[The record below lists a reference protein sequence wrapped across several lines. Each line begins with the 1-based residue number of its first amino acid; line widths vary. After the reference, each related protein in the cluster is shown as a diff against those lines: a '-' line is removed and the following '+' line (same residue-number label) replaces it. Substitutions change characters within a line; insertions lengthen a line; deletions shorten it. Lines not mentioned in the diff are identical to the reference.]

1 MNTLVERFRP
11 LFYPRGII
19 ITGVSSHPG
28 KFGFASLHNLIA
40 HGYQGEIFPVNR
52 DGAEVL
58 NRRTYSDI
66 GEIPA
71 GRADLVFLC
80 TPAVANVETL
90 RACARIGVR
99 AAFVVSG
106 GYSEAGS
113 EGAAAERELVQVA
126 RDLDILLAGPNGQG
140 LVSTAVSMCAQI
152 VPPFPPAGSI
162 SAVSQ
167 SGNILSSFMNYGQ
180 LTGVGFSKG
189 VSAGNGASLG
199 LADYIEY
206 FAEDPDTSVALAY
219 LEGLRDGR
227 DFVKRAM
234 ACTRKKPLVLLKGG
248 ITERGQRAASSHTG
262 SLASNDR
269 IFAGIC
275 RQAGITRTETVEEA
289 YEVAATFAT
298 QPLPRG
304 KRTVILTAAGG
315 WGVLC
320 ADACVRAGL
329 DLIALP
335 EDLRTHIDSVLP
347 ARWSRNNPIDM
358 AGGETR
364 ETIPELLDCIA
375 GHDGVDAVIYLG
387 LGIQAA
393 QAHVLKSSPF
403 YPGHGLD
410 RIADF
415 HERQDR
421 RYAEAA
427 SAASAKHGKPVLCA
441 TELVY
446 TDRAYGN
453 SAPLAVAASGRI
465 CYPSAHR
472 AVGALAHMCAYVA
485 YRNAREQTE
494 QPVA

>member
-1 MNTLVERFRP
+1 MSDLVERYRP
-11 LFYPRGII
+11 LFYPRGIVI
-19 ITGVSSHPG
+19 PGVSTHPG
-28 KFGFASLHNLIA
+28 KFGFAALHNLLC
-40 HGYQGEIFPVNR
+40 HGFTGELFPVNR
-52 DGAEVL
+52 DGSTVL
-58 NRRTYSDI
+58 DRSTYRDI
-66 GEIPA
+66 TAIPA
-71 GRADLVFLC
+71 GRADLAFIC
-80 TPAVANVETL
+80 TPAAANLEVL
-90 RACARIGVR
+90 RACAQIGVR

-106 GYSEAGS
+106 GYAEAGAD
-113 EGAAAERELVQVA
+113 GAAAERELVRVA
-126 RDLDILLAGPNGQG
+126 KELRILLAGPNGQG
-140 LVSTAVSMCAQI
+140 LISTGAQMCAQI
-152 VPPFPPAGSI
+152 VPPYPPPGRI

-189 VSAGNGASLG
+189 VSAGNAAAVGI
-199 LADYIEY
+199 ADYLEY
-206 FAEDPDTSVALAY
+206 FAADPDTTVGLAY
-219 LEGLRDGR
+219 LEGVRDGR
-227 DFVKRAM
+227 DLVQRAT
-234 ACTRKKPLVLLKGG
+234 AFTRRKPLVVLKGG
-248 ITERGQRAASSHTG
+248 TTGFGQRAASSHTG
-262 SLASNDR
+262 ALASDER
-269 IFAGIC
+269 VFDGVA
-275 RQAGITRTETVEEA
+275 RQAGMRRAATVEEA

-304 KRTVILTAAGG
+304 KRVVVLTAAGG

-329 DLIALP
+329 DLIQLP
-335 EDLRTHIDSVLP
+335 EDLRAKIDSVLP
-347 ARWSRNNPIDM
+347 ARWSRNNPVDM

-403 YPGHGLD
+403 YPGHGID
-410 RIADF
+410 RIAEF

-427 SAASAKHGKPVLCA
+427 TAASARHNKPVLCS

-472 AVGALAHMCAYVA
+472 AVNALAHLCAYA
-485 YRNAREQTE
+485 AFRRAHE
-494 QPVA
+494 AD

>member
-1 MNTLVERFRP
+1 MSSLRDRFGA
-11 LFYPRGII
+11 LFYPRGIVI
-19 ITGVSSHPG
+19 PGVSAHPG
-28 KFGFASLHNLIA
+28 KFGFAALHSLLRY
-40 HGYQGEIFPVNR
+40 GFKGELFPVNR
-52 DGAEVL
+52 EGATILE
-58 NRRTYSDI
+58 RPTYRDLAAV
-66 GEIPA
+66 PP
-71 GRADLVFLC
+71 GRADLAFIC
-80 TPAVANVETL
+80 TPAAANVAVL
-90 RACARIGVR
+90 QACARIGVR

-106 GYSEAGS
+106 GYSESGA
-113 EGAAAERELVQVA
+113 EGAAAERELVRTA
-126 RDLDILLAGPNGQG
+126 DALGILLAGPNGQG
-140 LVSTAVSMCAQI
+140 LISTGAGMCAQI
-152 VPPFPPAGSI
+152 VPPYPPPGRI

-189 VSAGNGASLG
+189 ISAGNAAALG
-199 LADYIEY
+199 IADYIEY
-206 FAEDPDTSVALAY
+206 FGEDPDTAVALVY
-219 LEGLRDGR
+219 VEGLRNGR
-227 DFVKRAM
+227 DFAERAL
-234 ACTRKKPLVLLKGG
+234 AFTRRKPLVVLKGG
-248 ITERGQRAASSHTG
+248 ATGQGQRAASSHTG
-262 SLASNDR
+262 SLASDDR
-269 IFAGIC
+269 VFAGVA
-275 RQAGITRTETVEEA
+275 RQVGIRRAQSVEEA

-298 QPLPRG
+298 QPLPLG
-304 KRTVILTAAGG
+304 KRVVVLTAAGG

-335 EDLRTHIDSVLP
+335 DDLGAHIDRVLP
-347 ARWSRNNPIDM
+347 ARWSRNNPVDM

-375 GHDGVDAVIYLG
+375 RHHGVDAVIYLG

-393 QAHVLKSSPF
+393 QAHALKTSSF

-410 RIADF
+410 RIVEY

-427 SAASAKHGKPVLCA
+427 AAVSQRYNKPVLSA

-453 SAPLAVAASGRI
+453 AAPLAVAASGRI

-472 AVGALAHMCAYVA
+472 AVTALAHLCAYA
-485 YRNAREQTE
+485 EFRRTHGGT
-494 QPVA
+494 

>member
-1 MNTLVERFRP
+1 MNNLVERFRP
-11 LFYPRGII
+11 LFYPRGIV
-19 ITGVSSHPG
+19 ITGVSAHPG
-28 KFGFASLHNLIA
+28 KFGFASLHNLLC
-40 HGYQGEIFPVNR
+40 HGYEGEIFPVNR

-58 NRRTYSDI
+58 DRPTCRDVA
-66 GEIPA
+66 EIPS
-71 GRADLVFLC
+71 GRADLAFLC
-80 TPAVANVETL
+80 TPAVANIENL
-90 RACARIGVR
+90 LACARIGVR

-106 GYSEAGS
+106 GYSEAGE
-113 EGAAAERELVQVA
+113 EGAAAERELVKVA
-126 RDLDILLAGPNGQG
+126 RDLGILLAGPNGQG
-140 LVSTAVSMCAQI
+140 LVSTAVKMCAQI
-152 VPPFPPAGSI
+152 VPPYPPPGRI

-167 SGNILSSFMNYGQ
+167 SGNILSSYMNYGQ
-180 LTGVGFSKG
+180 LTGIGFSKG

-199 LADYIEY
+199 LGDYIEY
-206 FAEDPDTSVALAY
+206 FAEDPDTAVGLAY

-227 DFVKRAM
+227 DFVQRAM
-234 ACTRKKPLVLLKGG
+234 ACTRRKPLVLLKGG
-248 ITERGQRAASSHTG
+248 VTSRGQKAASSHTG

-269 IFAGIC
+269 IFSGIC
-275 RQAGITRTETVEEA
+275 RQAGIARAETVEEA

-304 KRTVILTAAGG
+304 NRVVILTAAGG

-335 EDLRTHIDSVLP
+335 EDLRARIDAVLP
-347 ARWSRNNPIDM
+347 ARWSRNNPVDM

-375 GHDGVDAVIYLG
+375 AHEGVDAVIYLG

-393 QAHVLKSSPF
+393 QAHVMKSSPY

-427 SAASAKHGKPVLCA
+427 TAASARHAKPVLCA

-453 SAPLAVAASGRI
+453 SAPLAVAESGRL

-472 AVGALAHMCAYVA
+472 AVNALAHLCAYAA
-485 YRNAREQTE
+485 YRRARENE
-494 QPVA
+494 

>member
-1 MNTLVERFRP
+1 MSTLTEIFRP
-11 LFYPRGII
+11 LFYPRGIV

-28 KFGFASLHNLIA
+28 KFGFAALHNLLC
-40 HGYQGEIFPVNR
+40 HGYEGELFAVNR
-52 DGAEVL
+52 DGTAVL
-58 NRRTYSDI
+58 DHRTYRDV
-66 GEIPA
+66 GEIPP
-71 GRADLVFLC
+71 GRADLAFIC

-90 RACARIGVR
+90 RACARVGVR
-99 AAFVVSG
+99 AVFVVSG
-106 GYSEAGS
+106 GYSEAG
-113 EGAAAERELVQVA
+113 EAGAAAERELVEVA
-126 RDLDILLAGPNGQG
+126 RDLGILLAGPNGQG
-140 LVSTAVSMCAQI
+140 LVSTGARMCAAI
-152 VPPFPPAGSI
+152 VPPYPPPGRI

-180 LTGVGFSKG
+180 LTGVGYSKT
-189 VSAGNGASLG
+189 VSAGNGAALG

-206 FAEDPDTSVALAY
+206 FAEDPETDVALAY

-227 DFVKRAM
+227 DFVERAM
-234 ACTRKKPLVLLKGG
+234 ACTRRKPLVLLKGG
-248 ITERGQRAASSHTG
+248 VTDRGQRAASSHTG

-275 RQAGITRTETVEEA
+275 RQAGIARAETVEEA
-289 YEVAATFAT
+289 TEVAATFAT

-304 KRTVILTAAGG
+304 KRVVILTAAGG

-335 EDLRTHIDSVLP
+335 DDLRTGIDSVLP

-364 ETIPELLDCIA
+364 ETIPELLDCIV

-393 QAHVLKSSPF
+393 QAHVMKSSPF

-410 RIADF
+410 RIAEF

-427 SAASAKHGKPVLCA
+427 TAASAHHGKPVLCA

-453 SAPLAVAASGRI
+453 SAPLAVAESGRL

-472 AVGALAHMCAYVA
+472 AVNALAHLCAYAA
-485 YRNAREQTE
+485 YRRARE
-494 QPVA
+494 

>member
-1 MNTLVERFRP
+1 VSGLVERFRP
-11 LFYPRGII
+11 LFYPRGIV

-28 KFGFASLHNLIA
+28 KFGFAALHNLLC
-40 HGYQGEIFPVNR
+40 HGYAGEIFPVNR
-52 DGAEVL
+52 DGTTVL
-58 NRRTYSDI
+58 DRPTYRDVAQ
-66 GEIPA
+66 IPP
-71 GRADLVFLC
+71 GRADLAFLC

-106 GYSEAGS
+106 GYSEAGQD
-113 EGAAAERELVQVA
+113 GAAAERELVEVA
-126 RDLDILLAGPNGQG
+126 RSLDMLLAGPNGQG
-140 LVSTAVSMCAQI
+140 LVSTGIDMCAEI
-152 VPPFPPAGSI
+152 VPPYPPAGRI

-189 VSAGNGASLG
+189 ISAGNGAALSLG
-199 LADYIEY
+199 DYVEY
-206 FAEDPDTSVALAY
+206 FAEDPDTAVALAY

-234 ACTRKKPLVLLKGG
+234 ICTERKPLVLLKGG
-248 ITERGQRAASSHTG
+248 VSERGQRAASSHTG

-289 YEVAATFAT
+289 YEAAATFAT

-304 KRTVILTAAGG
+304 KRVVILTAAGG

-320 ADACVRAGL
+320 ADACVHAGL

-335 EDLRTHIDSVLP
+335 EDLRTRIDAVLP

-375 GHDGVDAVIYLG
+375 GHDAVDAVIYLG

-393 QAHVLKSSPF
+393 QANVLKSSPF
-403 YPGHGLD
+403 YPHHGLD
-410 RIADF
+410 RIAEF

-427 SAASAKHGKPVLCA
+427 TAASAKHDKPVLCA

-453 SAPLAVAASGRI
+453 SAPLGVAESGRL

-472 AVGALAHMCAYVA
+472 AVSALAHMCAYAA
-485 YRNAREQTE
+485 YRRAREDE
-494 QPVA
+494 

>member
-1 MNTLVERFRP
+1 MSSLVERFRP
-11 LFYPRGII
+11 LFYPRGIVI
-19 ITGVSSHPG
+19 AGVSSHPG
-28 KFGFASLHNLIA
+28 KFGFSSLHNLLC
-40 HGYQGEIFPVNR
+40 HGYEGEIFPVSR
-52 DGAEVL
+52 DGALVL
-58 NRRTYSDI
+58 DRPTYCDVA
-66 GEIPA
+66 ELPP
-71 GRADLVFLC
+71 GRADLAFLC
-80 TPAVANVETL
+80 TPAVANIETL
-90 RACARIGVR
+90 RSCARIGVR
-99 AAFVVSG
+99 AAFIVSG
-106 GYSEAGS
+106 GYSEAG
-113 EGAAAERELVQVA
+113 EAGAVAERELVEVA
-126 RDLDILLAGPNGQG
+126 RELGIVLAGPNGQG
-140 LVSTAVSMCAQI
+140 LVSTAVKMCAAI
-152 VPPFPPAGSI
+152 VPPYPPPGRI

-167 SGNILSSFMNYGQ
+167 SGNILSSYMNYGQ
-180 LTGVGFSKG
+180 LTGIGFSKA

-199 LADYIEY
+199 LGDYVEY
-206 FAEDPDTSVALAY
+206 FAEDPDTAVALAY

-227 DFVKRAM
+227 DFVRRAM
-234 ACTRKKPLVLLKGG
+234 ACTRRKPLVLLKGG
-248 ITERGQRAASSHTG
+248 VTSRGQKAASSHTG

-269 IFAGIC
+269 IFSGIC
-275 RQAGITRTETVEEA
+275 RQAGIARAETVEEA

-304 KRTVILTAAGG
+304 NRVVILTAAGG

-335 EDLRTHIDSVLP
+335 EDLRARIDAVLP
-347 ARWSRNNPIDM
+347 ARWSRNNPVDM

-393 QAHVLKSSPF
+393 QAHVMKSSPF

-410 RIADF
+410 RIAEF

-427 SAASAKHGKPVLCA
+427 SAASARHDKPVLCA

-453 SAPLAVAASGRI
+453 SAPLAVAESGRL

-472 AVGALAHMCAYVA
+472 AVGALAHLCAYAA
-485 YRNAREQTE
+485 YRRARDSE
-494 QPVA
+494 

>member
-1 MNTLVERFRP
+1 MSSLVERFRP
-11 LFYPRGII
+11 LFYPRGVV

-28 KFGFASLHNLIA
+28 KFGFAALHNLLC
-40 HGYQGEIFPVNR
+40 HGYEGEIFPVNR
-52 DGAEVL
+52 DGATVL
-58 NRRTYSDI
+58 DQRTWRDI
-66 GEIPA
+66 AEIPP
-71 GRADLVFLC
+71 GRADLAFIC
-80 TPAVANVETL
+80 TPAVANIETL

-106 GYSEAGS
+106 GYSEAGE
-113 EGAAAERELVQVA
+113 EGAAAEQELVRVA
-126 RDLDILLAGPNGQG
+126 HELGILLAGPNGQG
-140 LVSTAVSMCAQI
+140 LVSTAVKMCAEI
-152 VPPFPPAGSI
+152 VPPYPPPGRI
-162 SAVSQ
+162 STVSQ
-167 SGNILSSFMNYGQ
+167 SGNILSSYMNYGQ

-189 VSAGNGASLG
+189 ISAGNGAALG
-199 LADYIEY
+199 LADYVEY
-206 FAEDPDTSVALAY
+206 FAEDPDTDVALAY

-227 DFVKRAM
+227 RFVERAI
-234 ACTRKKPLVLLKGG
+234 ACTGRKPLVLLKGG
-248 ITERGQRAASSHTG
+248 VTDRGQRAASSHTG

-275 RQAGITRTETVEEA
+275 RQAGISRAETVEEA

-304 KRTVILTAAGG
+304 RRVVILTAAGG

-335 EDLRTHIDSVLP
+335 EDLRTHIDAVLP
-347 ARWSRNNPIDM
+347 ARWSRNNPVDM

-364 ETIPELLDCIA
+364 DTIPELLDCIV
-375 GHDGVDAVIYLG
+375 GHEGVDAVIYLG

-393 QAHVLKSSPF
+393 QANVMKSSPF
-403 YPGHGLD
+403 FPGHGLD
-410 RIADF
+410 RIAEF

-427 SAASAKHGKPVLCA
+427 AAASSRHGKPVLCA

-453 SAPLAVAASGRI
+453 SAPLAVAESGRL

-472 AVGALAHMCAYVA
+472 AVNALAHLCTYAA
-485 YRNAREQTE
+485 YRQARNGG
-494 QPVA
+494 